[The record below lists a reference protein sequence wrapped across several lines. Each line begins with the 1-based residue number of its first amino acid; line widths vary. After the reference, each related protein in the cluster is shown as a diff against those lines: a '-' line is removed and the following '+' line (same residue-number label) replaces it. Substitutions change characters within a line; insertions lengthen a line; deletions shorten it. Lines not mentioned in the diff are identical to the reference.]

1 MTRRVK
7 ELAAIMALVLV
18 TACATTAGGLIGG
31 GIGRAAGDT
40 RTGVLIGSGI
50 GMMIDFMD

>member
-1 MTRRVK
+1 
-7 ELAAIMALVLV
+7 MALVLV